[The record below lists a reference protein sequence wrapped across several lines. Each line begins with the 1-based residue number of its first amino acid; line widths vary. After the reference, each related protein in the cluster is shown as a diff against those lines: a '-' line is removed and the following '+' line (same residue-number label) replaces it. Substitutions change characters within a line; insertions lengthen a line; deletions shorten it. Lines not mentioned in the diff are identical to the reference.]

1 MIFEGDL
8 FSIADELGVGIYVA
22 NSKGVTVWVNKVF
35 EEISLIHKE
44 EVIGK
49 TLKELVDSGYFSN
62 SATLSVIKNNKPVT
76 VSFNAKTGK
85 KLLSQGK
92 PLFDEHGNLKYVVNT
107 IYDISSIEPE
117 NQKEEKLLEKLPDT
131 NIIAQDSKMLNV
143 INLALKAAKIDLP
156 VLICGE
162 TGVGKEMIAKLI
174 HYASD
179 RSKFPFVPLNCA
191 AIPESLLESELF
203 GYEPGSFTGASNK
216 GKKGIF
222 ELAQKG
228 IVFLDEIG
236 DMALLSQAKLL
247 RFLEEKQFIKLG
259 GFKPTK
265 VDIRVIAATNK
276 NLKELILKERFRKD
290 LYYRLSAIHIYIPPL
305 RERKQDIRILTKYFL
320 DNLNSKY
327 NTKKVILSEVLNL
340 LETLQLE
347 GNVRELKHIVER
359 LYFNSRY
366 DVITLNDY
374 YENTD
379 KVQIVNDFGTL
390 KNIIDSYEKNILQ
403 KLYKD
408 YPSSRKIARILHI
421 SQSSAFK
428 KLKKYNIIWL
438 YL

>member
-1 MIFEGDL
+1 MIEKDL
-8 FSIADELGVGIYVA
+8 FLIADHLGVGIYVA
-22 NSKGVTVWVNKVF
+22 DSNGVTVWVNKVF
-35 EEISLIHKE
+35 EEISLIRKE

-49 TLKELVDSGYFSN
+49 TLKELVDSKYFSN

-76 VSFNAKTGK
+76 VSFNTKTGK

-92 PLFDEHGNLKYVVNT
+92 PLFDEYGNLKYVVNT

-117 NQKEEKLLEKLPDT
+117 NQKEGKFLEKLPDT
-131 NIIAQDSKMLNV
+131 NIIAQDPKMLNV

-179 RSKFPFVPLNCA
+179 RSKFPFIPLNCA

-265 VDIRVIAATNK
+265 VDVRVIAATNK

-290 LYYRLSAIHIYIPPL
+290 LYYRLSAIKIYIPPL

-320 DNLNSKY
+320 DSLNAKY
-327 NTKKVILSEVLNL
+327 NTNKTILSEVLNL
-340 LETLQLE
+340 LETLPLE

-359 LYFNSRY
+359 LYFISKH
-366 DVITLNDY
+366 DVITLHDY
-374 YENTD
+374 YENAE
-379 KVQIVNDFGTL
+379 KAQVVSKSETL
-390 KNIIDSYEKNILQ
+390 RQMIDSYEKNIFEE
-403 KLYKD
+403 LYKN
-408 YPSSRKIARILHI
+408 YPSTRKIARILHI

-428 KLKKYNIIWL
+428 KLKKYNII
-438 YL
+438 